1 MLFQNHI
8 CSISVVHVWSPGHLA
23 FFLHYIHPHCHM
35 LRILIL
41 QKTPSKIAPIH
52 WSNRAADVIGCWVV
66 CPFAT
71 TRNWT
76 SGVGGKGPSQWILS
90 LPVPSPRPHCFHMEP
105 RWRREAEPLSCS
117 QPAASLV
124 KSRVRM
130 GPSLWTTVLPEWLG
144 LIAPKSGFQTSP
156 RVLWILPCLRDH
168 AKSADLTY
176 SLPNFLFYVTFI
188 YEAQSTSKELMLTT
202 PHSSIRCFCW
212 QDSFFFSFFRFFHSS

>member
-8 CSISVVHVWSPGHLA
+8 CSFSVVHVWSSGHLA

-35 LRILIL
+35 LHILIL
-41 QKTPSKIAPIH
+41 QKNPSEIAPIH
-52 WSNRAADVIGCWVV
+52 WSNRAADVIGCWVI
-66 CPFAT
+66 CLFAT

-124 KSRVRM
+124 KSEDGALTVDHSPARTAGFNRSKVWV
-130 GPSLWTTVLPEWLG
+130 PNESQSLVN
-144 LIAPKSGFQTSP
+144 
-156 RVLWILPCLRDH
+156 
-168 AKSADLTY
+168 SA
-176 SLPNFLFYVTFI
+176 
-188 YEAQSTSKELMLTT
+188 MLTW
-202 PHSSIRCFCW
+202 SR
-212 QDSFFFSFFRFFHSS
+212 